1 MNLDIEILFKTEEG
15 NLYSLIFS
23 EYKPDSNIIIP
34 VVEISLA
41 LKEQKN
47 NTNPLKV
54 FSFIIKKIVEYLSHR
69 EVILYYYADST
80 PIYYRDTN
88 KHHFIS
94 PQHFRNY
101 LFHTLFV
108 KENPKDLLI
117 SNRIIPNISM
127 GNHYISFIYHP
138 KHQPYVDILTKELE
152 EYQK

>member
-69 EVILYYYADST
+69 EVILYYYCDSAG
-80 PIYYRDTN
+80 IYYRNNN
-88 KHHFIS
+88 KRKFQS
-94 PQHFRNY
+94 PQHFRSE
-101 LFHTLFV
+101 LFQALFLKV
-108 KENPKDLLI
+108 NPKNLSIKNSII
-117 SNRIIPNISM
+117 SNPLV
-127 GNHYISFIYHP
+127 GNHYISFIYLP
-138 KHQPYVDILTKELE
+138 KHQPYVDMLTKELE

>member
-101 LFHTLFV
+101 LFYTLFV
-108 KENPKDLLI
+108 KERTSSLERKF
-117 SNRIIPNISM
+117 SART
-127 GNHYISFIYHP
+127 
-138 KHQPYVDILTKELE
+138 ILSPLFPSAYASYFSRKRDGSASR
-152 EYQK
+152 KP